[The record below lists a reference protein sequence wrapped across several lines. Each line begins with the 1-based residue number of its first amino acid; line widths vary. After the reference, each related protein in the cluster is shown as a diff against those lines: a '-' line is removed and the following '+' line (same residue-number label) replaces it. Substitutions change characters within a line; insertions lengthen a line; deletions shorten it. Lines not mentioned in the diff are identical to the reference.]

1 MFQPRCTTYHSL
13 NKPTAFS
20 LSCLFTLLRS
30 SLYTEFLPSPSV
42 SCHPS
47 HKKLP
52 GSLPTATGR
61 ASQPWVLTALCLSAP
76 DRPCSVFASC
86 WCYDQFVYLLK
97 LGRNYILFILR
108 LFFLSGIVDWPGLEW
123 APFWWSD
130 SWEHNRKIM
139 LKKNLTI
146 ARENC
151 SSPKEFRFRNQGD
164 GSVSNV

>member
-1 MFQPRCTTYHSL
+1 MFQPRCATYHSL

-47 HKKLP
+47 HKELP
-52 GSLPTATGR
+52 GSLLTATGR
-61 ASQPWVLTALCLSAP
+61 AFSTLGAHSTLPLCSGSTLL
-76 DRPCSVFASC
+76 CFWTC

-108 LFFLSGIVDWPGLEW
+108 LPLSSIVDWPGLEW

-130 SWEHNRKIM
+130 SWEHNRKTM